1 MISVQQ
7 MVGLKPRSMQ
17 KKITEKALHY
27 SIGIHHQHQATLDWT
42 ILCLLKQVSHLPD
55 GPCRHKLYKQ
65 CRHLPVLTQFYMLH
79 VSLQYLPMRNNI
91 LIESLLIVPPDQKLN
106 LQMRAQQL
114 LSLMQSMALQASS
127 GTLGRPNSQP
137 SQQFMGPSLL
147 PMQMQMPMMGSAVPA
162 FPPFPNFF
170 GMPAGFPNSMPFMSN
185 IAPTTQPYQ
194 TFTAP
199 SAVGQ
204 PTLFQQAGLS
214 APGATAQIPGSRRD
228 FQRQRR
234 ESQ

>member
-1 MISVQQ
+1 M
-7 MVGLKPRSMQ
+7 
-17 KKITEKALHY
+17 
-27 SIGIHHQHQATLDWT
+27 
-42 ILCLLKQVSHLPD
+42 LL
-55 GPCRHKLYKQ
+55 
-65 CRHLPVLTQFYMLH
+65 
-79 VSLQYLPMRNNI
+79 VSLQYLSMANVI
-91 LIESLLIVPPDQKLN
+91 LIKSMLIVPPDQKLN

-127 GTLGRPNSQP
+127 GTLGGLNSQS

-170 GMPAGFPNSMPFMSN
+170 GVPAGFPNSLPPML
-185 IAPTTQPYQ
+185 PTTQPYQ
-194 TFTAP
+194 TFASP
-199 SAVGQ
+199 SAIGQ

-214 APGATAQIPGSRRD
+214 APGATAQIPGIRRD